1 MVPNPTTDVADYNSL
16 VSHSLCCIDNP
27 ELPTAFMKILYVL
40 IWIGYYYDFILQRSK
55 LRLSEIKYLPQCFR

>member
-27 ELPTAFMKILYVL
+27 MSYPMKILYLYMDCLYAYMDVCL
-40 IWIGYYYDFILQRSK
+40 YGLVIIMTSFCKEVS
-55 LRLSEIKYLPQCFR
+55 

>member
-1 MVPNPTTDVADYNSL
+1 MVPNPTTDVAGYNSL

-27 ELPTAFMKILYVL
+27 MTYPMKILYVL

-55 LRLSEIKYLPQCFR
+55 LRLSEIKYLPQGFR